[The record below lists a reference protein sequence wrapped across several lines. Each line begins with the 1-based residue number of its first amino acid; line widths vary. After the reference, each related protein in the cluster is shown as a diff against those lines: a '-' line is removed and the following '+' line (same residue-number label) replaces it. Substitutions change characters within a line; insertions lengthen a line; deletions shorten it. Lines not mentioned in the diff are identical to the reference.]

1 MTDSCSTSSP
11 PGDLIDEMLAWVIES
26 AARQR
31 LRSGQPAGDSPDE
44 FLDAAEVAKRLWI
57 KKRTVAE
64 LAKRGYLPPG
74 DELGGLRR
82 WRWPEVVVWIHARRG
97 QPRQEG
103 VGRGRWDR
111 NAKRGA
117 STVGAIE
124 EGAQ

>member
-1 MTDSCSTSSP
+1 VTDSCSTSSP

-26 AARQR
+26 AARHRR
-31 LRSGQPAGDSPDE
+31 LSGQPAGDSPEE
-44 FLDAAEVAKRLWI
+44 FFEAAEVAKQLRI

-64 LAKRGYLPPG
+64 LAKRGNLPPG

-82 WRWPEVVVWIHARRG
+82 WRWPEVVLWIQARRG

-111 NAKRGA
+111 NAKRVA
-117 STVGAIE
+117 AK
-124 EGAQ
+124 